1 MAIPE
6 SQLETWA
13 KQGAITTAKSTA
25 DSVKNA
31 LNSYNNWPNGIDFEV
46 YLQGSYKNDTN
57 IRGDSDVDIVA
68 QLNST
73 FYSNLSVLSIVVDY
87 SLCRASILP
96 CFFLFYLSCR
106 EPKGGLISAGLK
118 RQLKRQLKRIKDES
132 AAGFQFNRKLF
143 CCCIDFLHYKRII

>member
-96 CFFLFYLSCR
+96 
-106 EPKGGLISAGLK
+106 
-118 RQLKRQLKRIKDES
+118 
-132 AAGFQFNRKLF
+132 
-143 CCCIDFLHYKRII
+143 

>member
-73 FYSNLSVLSIVVDY
+73 FYSNLS
-87 SLCRASILP
+87 
-96 CFFLFYLSCR
+96 
-106 EPKGGLISAGLK
+106 EE
-118 RQLKRQLKRIKDES
+118 QKRILGLTPASYGWSNFRSDVLQVLKKLLRTEPN
-132 AAGFQFNRKLF
+132 NR
-143 CCCIDFLHYKRII
+143 RQ

>member
-96 CFFLFYLSCR
+96 CFCHYIYLAGSR
-106 EPKGGLISAGLK
+106 RVGLSPRG
-118 RQLKRQLKRIKDES
+118 
-132 AAGFQFNRKLF
+132 
-143 CCCIDFLHYKRII
+143 